1 MTRREKAAQAI
12 RVITVPPLMIL
23 ALLLFL
29 FFHNK
34 GIFTGLSELLLS
46 VFFLTVIP
54 LLAYPFSHFSPRC
67 KAKGKNGQRN
77 LAFILSFVGYTGAVL
92 SGIIAGVSK
101 KLLFIFLV
109 YLASVLI
116 LTLFNRVVGVRASG
130 HACSVTGL
138 LLLTVYFIGNKTII
152 PCLLLFGAILWS
164 SLTLK
169 RHTLTE
175 LLLGAFSAVLA
186 FLLCL
191 IVLYICF

>member
-1 MTRREKAAQAI
+1 MTKREKAAQAI

-34 GIFTGLSELLLS
+34 GIFTGISELLLS

-77 LAFILSFVGYTGAVL
+77 LAFILSLVGYTSAVL

-116 LTLFNRVVGVRASG
+116 LTLFNRVMGVRAS
-130 HACSVTGL
+130 
-138 LLLTVYFIGNKTII
+138 
-152 PCLLLFGAILWS
+152 
-164 SLTLK
+164 
-169 RHTLTE
+169 
-175 LLLGAFSAVLA
+175 
-186 FLLCL
+186 
-191 IVLYICF
+191 